1 MNHVNDPYNKDEVID
16 ACAKHAWET
25 RSKEFENRGIR
36 NESELR
42 KEIERT
48 VEDPSTRAFRG
59 QPQPDPDGKIPTH
72 ALGREIYEKRPINQ
86 ENKDYGISVVL
97 NPNRDEQGQVYGG
110 TCFIRRSDEFAR
122 LERREFDDTGVQPQ
136 SVIGG
141 RPALREQESHRQLI
155 NVEPDQAESLHP
167 DGLKQ
172 TTNTATTT
180 NQKTEGTKEATMPE
194 TSIFED
200 FFTVASETLG
210 EIAQGVKTEVNNL
223 ANSYSSAHPDSGAT
237 PAQAQEAAYFSK
249 AVDDPAK
256 FPPVNDDMKSKVS
269 DRQISEDISNNLRER
284 NGNADSISKED
295 QQPGITEDRMQSY
308 LSMQQQ
314 KTMG

>member
-1 MNHVNDPYNKDEVID
+1 
-16 ACAKHAWET
+16 
-25 RSKEFENRGIR
+25 
-36 NESELR
+36 
-42 KEIERT
+42 
-48 VEDPSTRAFRG
+48 
-59 QPQPDPDGKIPTH
+59 
-72 ALGREIYEKRPINQ
+72 
-86 ENKDYGISVVL
+86 
-97 NPNRDEQGQVYGG
+97 
-110 TCFIRRSDEFAR
+110 
-122 LERREFDDTGVQPQ
+122 
-136 SVIGG
+136 
-141 RPALREQESHRQLI
+141 
-155 NVEPDQAESLHP
+155 
-167 DGLKQ
+167 
-172 TTNTATTT
+172 
-180 NQKTEGTKEATMPE
+180 MPE